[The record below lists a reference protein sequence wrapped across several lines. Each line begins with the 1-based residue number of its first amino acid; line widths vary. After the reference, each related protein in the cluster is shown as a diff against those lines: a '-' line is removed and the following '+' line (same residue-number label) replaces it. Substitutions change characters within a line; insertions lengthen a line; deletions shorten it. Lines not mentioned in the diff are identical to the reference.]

1 MSGGRN
7 NSEGGIALKRTW
19 KKALSIMAAVMLA
32 LAVFTGCTS
41 KEETAYRRQVT
52 EAVDGISAEVDK
64 FQAAAAEL
72 DETQASMD
80 AVVAAAKACRE
91 ACDAVA
97 EIEAPEELAEVHT
110 LFTEAAEEIGGA
122 MDYYAMSF
130 RDIASI
136 QATSE
141 TGLLGIAQER
151 MMLGGQK
158 MQEAGA
164 ALDGK

>member
-1 MSGGRN
+1 MSGGQN
-7 NSEGGIALKRTW
+7 DSEGGIALKRTW
-19 KKALSIMAAVMLA
+19 KKALSVMAAVILA

-52 EAVDGISAEVDK
+52 EAVDGISVEVDK

-97 EIEAPEELAEVHT
+97 EIEAPEELAEAHA

-122 MDYYAMSF
+122 MDYL
-130 RDIASI
+130 
-136 QATSE
+136 QAASE
-141 TGLLGIAQER
+141 TGLLEIAQER